1 MTLEAKKELLKYKIL
16 NDRYFHDVITYKIL
30 RYNYFNNVIEKISDM
45 SFYNNIDVDNN
56 EINANQFIDLLKL
69 FIKTIKKFFFNP
81 TSVELVI
88 CGIIEDNIDMMDEY
102 LSLKYKVNDD
112 KHIKILE
119 EKIYKIIISN
129 FIDNATIITSINTF
143 LEENSISIK
152 PINDYSYS
160 ESSKILHLLSDLVFC
175 QRGREKYTYL
185 FENINSNLSNLL
197 ERQARKKS
205 KYDIDYYKEKY
216 INRYISNY
224 EFIFKSYN
232 SKKKYLKYFN

>member
-16 NDRYFHDVITYKIL
+16 NDRYFHDSITYKIL
-30 RYNYFNNVIEKISDM
+30 KFNYFNNVIDKISDF
-45 SFYNNIDVDNN
+45 SFYSNVDISDN
-56 EINANQFIDLLKL
+56 EITAEQFIDLLEL
-69 FIKTIKKFFFNP
+69 FIKTIKKYFFNP
-81 TSVELVI
+81 TSIEIVI
-88 CGIIEDNIDMMDEY
+88 SGIIEDNIEMMDEY
-102 LSLKYKVNDD
+102 LSLKYKVNDE

-119 EKIYKIIISN
+119 EKIFKIIINN
-129 FIDNATIITSINTF
+129 FIDNATTIPSIQTF
-143 LEENSISIK
+143 LKEHNISIK
-152 PINDYSYS
+152 TINDYSYD

-185 FENINSNLSNLL
+185 FENIDNNLTSYL
-197 ERQARKKS
+197 ERQAKKRS
-205 KYDIDYYKEKY
+205 KYSIDYYKDKY